1 MKPITRVLL
10 AYSPIA
16 LVLIL
21 DVWAFSTGTYASD
34 RDRILPY
41 WFAICAFLYMVP
53 AIIACHRNH
62 SRFFAIW
69 LIDLLFTPLF
79 LIGWIAD
86 LGLGLYRPE
95 TQEPKADEIR
105 FVGTFRRRHHGINR

>member
-1 MKPITRVLL
+1 VKPITRLL
-10 AYSPIA
+10 LTYTPIG

-21 DVWAFSTGTYASD
+21 DAWAFSTGTYASD

-41 WFAICAFLYMVP
+41 WFAICAFLYMAP

-69 LIDLLFTPLF
+69 LIDLVFTPLF
-79 LIGWIAD
+79 LVGWIGALIWAFID
-86 LGLGLYRPE
+86 PKRTSPE
-95 TQEPKADEIR
+95 QMKC
-105 FVGTFRRRHHGINR
+105 VS